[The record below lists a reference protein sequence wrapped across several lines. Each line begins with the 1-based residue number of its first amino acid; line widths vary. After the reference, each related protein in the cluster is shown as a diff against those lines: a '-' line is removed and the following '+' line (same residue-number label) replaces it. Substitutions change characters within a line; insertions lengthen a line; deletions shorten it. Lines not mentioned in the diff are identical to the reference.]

1 MPSMAAVCVED
12 TYWCGKLCTTTP
24 SMSLGVTPASSIA
37 AMEAWAVSVSSDSP
51 VLRPTVE

>member
-1 MPSMAAVCVED
+1 MAAVWVEE

-24 SMSLGVTPASSIA
+24 SMSFGVTPASSMA
-37 AMEAWAVSVSSDSP
+37 AIEAWAVSVSSDSP